1 MKLPTE
7 GARWFVHLR
16 WVACV
21 LVFAAVWLVW
31 MLGALANPVPLLLV
45 GAGMIGCNLWFWLW
59 QRSGP
64 EPRNIDRHISQQ
76 ILCDIIALALLLYF
90 SDFSRNPFLFYFV
103 LPMII
108 AGMYLRGNLPYY
120 FGLMV
125 TVLVGGIMLLEYWQW
140 IPRYPLRFSGQSPPP
155 IVGGYLLLWFAAFAS
170 TLWITL
176 YFAKSIRAY
185 VDRAHEEIR
194 QKEKMVGIGQL
205 VAGIGH
211 QIANPLDGVQ
221 NCLRRI
227 GEHVKDD
234 ARLTEYVRMMEEAL
248 DRIEKT
254 TKRVQSFAR
263 PRGIELQDT
272 SVNAAVE
279 ATLQLLG
286 PRYTGTVT
294 VHTELGDVPLVRG
307 DPYTLQEVLFNL
319 YTNALAAMPH
329 GGVLTIRTAT
339 LGPHDETNPG
349 DVAIQVGDT
358 GVGIPRSQLDR
369 IFEPFFTTR
378 ADAGG
383 TGLGL
388 GLCRML
394 ISEMGGRISVRS
406 SLNEGTT
413 FTVILQRSE
422 HGTKELSKQSAA

>member
-16 WVACV
+16 WVACAI
-21 LVFAAVWLVW
+21 VFGSVVVGWTLHVISDP
-31 MLGALANPVPLLLV
+31 LPLLWV
-45 GAGMIGCNLWFWLW
+45 GAGMAACNSAFWLY
-59 QRSGP
+59 QRRLSSTR
-64 EPRNIDRHISQQ
+64 ENVDRHIALQ
-76 ILCDIIALALLLYF
+76 ILCDVSSLALLLYF
-90 SDFSRNPFLFYFV
+90 SDLTRNPFLCFFS

-108 AGMYLRGNLPYY
+108 AGMYLRGRTPYY
-120 FGLMV
+120 FGAFV
-125 TVLVGGIMLLEYWQW
+125 TVLVGGIMWLEYHDYL
-140 IPRYPLRFSGQSPPP
+140 PRFPVRFAGESPPP
-155 IVGGYLLLWFAAFAS
+155 LVGGYLIATFVAFAS

-185 VDRAHEEIR
+185 VDRAHQELR

-227 GEHVKDD
+227 GERVKDD
-234 ARLTEYVRMMEEAL
+234 VRLTEYVQLMEEAL

-263 PRGIELQDT
+263 PRGIELEAT

-279 ATLQLLG
+279 STLQLLG
-286 PRYTGTVT
+286 PQHKEGITIETA
-294 VHTELGDVPLVRG
+294 LGDVPFVRG
-307 DPYTLQEVLFNL
+307 DVYTLQEVLFNL
-319 YTNALAAMPH
+319 CLNAIAAMPD
-329 GGVLTIRTAT
+329 GGVLKLRTVAI
-339 LGPHDETNPG
+339 GPHDDFNPG
-349 DVAIQVGDT
+349 DVAIEVSDT
-358 GVGIPRSQLDR
+358 GVGIPRGNLEK

-378 ADAGG
+378 ADSGG

-394 ISEMGGRISVRS
+394 ISEMDGRILVRS
-406 SLNEGTT
+406 ELNEGTT
-413 FTVILQRSE
+413 FTVVLPRAE
-422 HGTKELSKQSAA
+422 HAAKETAKE